1 MVEQSHHHYRE
12 KGTLILALVAGLS
25 VNGSFLAL
33 FSAQVPFS
41 IFPLIALVLSVY
53 CLHQRYMNRSMSES
67 APLLVAASFL
77 LGLLVYSAIVRVEY
91 PAIGSNFIPSIL
103 CVALVLWIG
112 FKLKSRHSA
121 NDGDGSAV

>member
-1 MVEQSHHHYRE
+1 MTEPSHHYRE

-25 VNGSFLAL
+25 INGSFSAL
-33 FSAQVPFS
+33 FSALVPFS

-53 CLHQRYMNRSMSES
+53 CLYQRYVDRSMSES

-77 LGLLVYSAIVRVEY
+77 LGLLLYSAIVRVEY
-91 PAIGSNFIPSIL
+91 PAIGSNFIPSLL

-112 FKLKSRHSA
+112 LRLKSRAAA
-121 NDGDGSAV
+121 NEGDAPEA